1 MARRCTKARRGR
13 AVPAKGGVVGG
24 RLVRE
29 ARRRRRRGARKGR
42 SGTPRGAPGAG
53 VGAGGEGAGAAY
65 WLTWARG
72 FKWPEVVAPLPPGFP
87 DFLCEGSARPPRPQ
101 GGECEGARACVHKA
115 GVCVSMCKRRVCA
128 CACVCKRRVC
138 VRVCAKGQAGPS
150 RAMGPLPNRSGA
162 RRPPPTRGAHLG
174 RPSGT
179 VDLKLDTFFFAVFPD
194 ALPLLD
200 GRAFAPLQLP
210 WAESPRSP

>member
-29 ARRRRRRGARKGR
+29 ARRRRRRGAREGR
-42 SGTPRGAPGAG
+42 SGTPRGAPDAG

-101 GGECEGARACVHKA
+101 GGECEGARACAQGGCVRVYVQKA
-115 GVCVSMCKRRVCA
+115 GVCVRVCLQKA
-128 CACVCKRRVC
+128 GVCACVCKRPGRPLP
-138 VRVCAKGQAGPS
+138 RHGPS
-150 RAMGPLPNRSGA
+150 P
-162 RRPPPTRGAHLG
+162 
-174 RPSGT
+174 
-179 VDLKLDTFFFAVFPD
+179 
-194 ALPLLD
+194 
-200 GRAFAPLQLP
+200 
-210 WAESPRSP
+210 